1 MERLP
6 APRGPVRR
14 DNKGG
19 RSGAGSGAPRSPGW
33 GGWGW
38 GAATPGRALAAGA
51 SRRVL
56 GGDRGAG
63 AGIWG
68 PGAGGRARLPLTRRS
83 AGGAA
88 PAGAGFPAPA
98 AADGSV
104 PHGRAPPPPAAGS
117 AAPAAPGPPP
127 AAASGHGAE
136 PPRGAGRGRAA
147 GQTHG
152 PGPMDHSAATS
163 LPRYGASEGQARP
176 AHPRARP
183 RGPRLQR
190 ARTRTRRAPP
200 TPAPAGCPARRSEGM
215 EWHRTRAGRRESVR
229 LSQGLGLKVR
239 PGEGVD
245 SSNPSRGSGVWVGAR
260 IRPKGLTRAGR
271 LGIRQLIDGSVIQGR
286 PGPAEGALVEQDP

>member
-1 MERLP
+1 M
-6 APRGPVRR
+6 
-14 DNKGG
+14 
-19 RSGAGSGAPRSPGW
+19 
-33 GGWGW
+33 GWGW
-38 GAATPGRALAAGA
+38 GEATPGRALAAGA
-51 SRRVL
+51 SQRVL
-56 GGDRGAG
+56 GGDGGDRGAG

-117 AAPAAPGPPP
+117 AAPAAAGPPP

-152 PGPMDHSAATS
+152 PRADGPQCRH
-163 LPRYGASEGQARP
+163 LPPALRRLGGAGPAGASA
-176 AHPRARP
+176 
-183 RGPRLQR
+183 
-190 ARTRTRRAPP
+190 RAPP
-200 TPAPAGCPARRSEGM
+200 RPPPPARLHPHPPRAPDARPCRRPSAAERGDGGGTGPGRGAGNRSG
-215 EWHRTRAGRRESVR
+215 S
-229 LSQGLGLKVR
+229 LKGLDSRSGLERVWMAQTH
-239 PGEGVD
+239 
-245 SSNPSRGSGVWVGAR
+245 RGSGVWVGAR